1 MCIPETNTKQCCL
14 QTLIEKKFRN
24 LSLMTPILIRYIT
37 SSIHLQQL
45 LSFVSP
51 QKSLEHHLNHA
62 NSLKNNLTTLAL
74 IIF

>member
-1 MCIPETNTKQCCL
+1 
-14 QTLIEKKFRN
+14 
-24 LSLMTPILIRYIT
+24 MTPILIRYIT

>member
-1 MCIPETNTKQCCL
+1 
-14 QTLIEKKFRN
+14 
-24 LSLMTPILIRYIT
+24 MTPILIRYIT

-51 QKSLEHHLNHA
+51 QKSLKHHLNHA